1 MSHRIK
7 QPAPRPAPPADW
19 VPVCPFPS
27 PTAPNSFVSGEQ
39 AADRTRVAYFRKPAS
54 DHLFACVWFGPA
66 SEGPPENVHGGAI
79 AAVLDEAMGAVCWMN
94 GHPVVGARITI
105 NYTHLTPLGFTGR
118 VESWI
123 ESIERRKIFVKSR
136 LTDEEGKVHAEGDA
150 LFIKL
155 SPELADSLGEARK
168 RRDRTRSQP

>member
-1 MSHRIK
+1 MSDRVK
-7 QPAPRPAPPADW
+7 PQAPPLSPAADW

-27 PTAPNSFVSGEQ
+27 PNSPNSFVSGKH
-39 AADRTRVAYFRKPAS
+39 AADRTRVDYYREPAS
-54 DHLFACVWFGPA
+54 DHLHACVWFGPA
-66 SEGPPENVHGGAI
+66 SEGPPGNVHGGAI

-105 NYTHLTPLGFTGR
+105 NYAHMTPLGFAGR

-123 ESIERRKIFVKSR
+123 ETIERRKMFIKSR
-136 LTDEEGKVHAEGDA
+136 LTDDEGKVHAEGEA

-155 SPELADSLGEARK
+155 SPELADSLGEARR
-168 RRDRTRSQP
+168 RRDKTAAQ

>member
-1 MSHRIK
+1 MSHRVK
-7 QPAPRPAPPADW
+7 QQPPLPTPAPGW
-19 VPVCPFPS
+19 VPVRPFPS

-39 AADRTRVAYFRKPAS
+39 AADRTRVIYFRQPPR
-54 DHLFACVWFGPA
+54 DHLYACVWFGPA

-105 NYTHLTPLGFTGR
+105 NYTHLTPVGFAGR

-123 ESIERRKIFVKSR
+123 ETIERRKIFIKSR
-136 LTDEEGKVHAEGDA
+136 LTDEAGKVHAEGDA

-155 SPELADSLGEARK
+155 SPELADSLREARK
-168 RRDRTRSQP
+168 RRG